1 MATVPA
7 HAAVVRLCVRGRGD
21 ARVRLVAWCSG
32 RRTARRDGVDVEEQ
46 LVWRVGP
53 RSGASGPAVDSRSRA
68 RHHGFWEAAGP
79 ARGGVATSTSKRH
92 RRGNGVFD
100 G

>member
-7 HAAVVRLCVRGRGD
+7 RAAVVRVCVRGRGD
-21 ARVRLVAWCSG
+21 ERVRLVAWCSG
-32 RRTARRDGVDVEEQ
+32 RRTARRDGVDVEEP
-46 LVWRVGP
+46 LVWRAGP
-53 RSGASGPAVDSRSRA
+53 CGGQSWPCKTPR
-68 RHHGFWEAAGP
+68 FCEAAGP
-79 ARGGVATSTSKRH
+79 ASGGVATPTSKRH